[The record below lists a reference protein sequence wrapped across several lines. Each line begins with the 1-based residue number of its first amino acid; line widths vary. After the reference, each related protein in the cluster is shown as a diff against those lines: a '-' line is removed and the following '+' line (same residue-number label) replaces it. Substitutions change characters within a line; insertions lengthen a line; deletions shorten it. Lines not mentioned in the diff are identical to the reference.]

1 MTSGARKKAS
11 MSQVLSDIKPY
22 ITKKFMSQPSIHVN
36 DIPVVCQILLS
47 RYMNVE
53 LQQGVTNDKP
63 DFRIQV
69 KGLLGTEE
77 KRFEVL
83 AGGRK
88 KRTKQKKD
96 DLAWIDRIEEIDA
109 ALDDS

>member
-22 ITKKFMSQPSIHVN
+22 ITKKFMSQPSIHEN

-47 RYMNVE
+47 RYKNVE
-53 LQQGVTNDKP
+53 LQQGLTNNKP
-63 DFRIQV
+63 DFRIRV
-69 KGLLGTEE
+69 KGLLGADENI
-77 KRFEVL
+77 FEVV
-83 AGGRK
+83 GGKRKVTIK
-88 KRTKQKKD
+88 KRD
-96 DLAWIDRIEEIDA
+96 DSRWIDRVEEIDA

>member
-1 MTSGARKKAS
+1 MSDIRRKAS

-22 ITKKFMSQPSIHVN
+22 ITKKFMSLPYIHEN
-36 DIPVVCQILLS
+36 DIPVICQLLLT
-47 RYMNVE
+47 RYKNVI
-53 LQQGVTNDKP
+53 LQQGLTNGKP

-77 KRFEVL
+77 KRFEIL
-83 AGGRK
+83 AGGK
-88 KRTKQKKD
+88 KKSTNQKKD
-96 DLAWIDRIEEIDA
+96 DLAWIDRLEEIDA

>member
-1 MTSGARKKAS
+1 MSDIRRKAS

-22 ITKKFMSQPSIHVN
+22 ITKKFMSSPYIHEN
-36 DIPVVCQILLS
+36 DIPVICQLLLT
-47 RYMNVE
+47 RYKNVI
-53 LQQGVTNDKP
+53 LQQGLTNGKP

-77 KRFEVL
+77 KRFEIL
-83 AGGRK
+83 AGGK
-88 KRTKQKKD
+88 KKSTNQKKD
-96 DLAWIDRIEEIDA
+96 DLAWIDRLEEIDA